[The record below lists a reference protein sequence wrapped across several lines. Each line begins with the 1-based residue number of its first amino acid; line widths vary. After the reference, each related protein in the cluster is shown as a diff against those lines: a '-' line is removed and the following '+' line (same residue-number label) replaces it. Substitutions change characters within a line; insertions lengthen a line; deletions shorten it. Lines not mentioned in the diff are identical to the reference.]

1 MLFKRVGNKEISEFN
16 RVLSLLLI
24 ARLPLIDALKLIYSQ
39 TQSEHFKS
47 IQLKILEDL
56 KKGNTLSKCFEKFPK
71 VFSKIYIANIKVG
84 EETGNIAEVLSEY
97 TEFQQKFNEL
107 KQKISTAFRYP
118 IFVLSI
124 TVLAVL
130 FMLLF
135 LIPTFEALFRSMKTE
150 IPPITKFLLDIS
162 TFMTEYYV
170 TLFIASIGLG
180 YLVYKIFNIEYLRK
194 NYWDHLIFKLPYFS
208 NLFRKNLLSRFSLS
222 MGLLLKNGVNLT
234 DALEISGKIS
244 TNSIF
249 VDEIKRMN
257 KNLHKGQN
265 IVSNLSSSRLFDKTF
280 SQLLAAGE
288 ESAELDKVFYLI
300 SDFYGKEFDYKLKN
314 LTSLIEPILILI
326 IGSLVAVILVAM
338 YLPMFEL
345 INFMG
350 A

>member
-1 MLFKRVGNKEISEFN
+1 MFFKKVSNKEIAEFN

-24 ARLPLIDALKLIYSQ
+24 AKLPLIDALKLIKNQ
-39 TQSEHFKS
+39 TKSEYFRE
-47 IQLKILEDL
+47 IQVKILEEL
-56 KKGNTLSKCFEKFPK
+56 KRGRTLSQCFEKFPT

-84 EETGNIAEVLSEY
+84 EETGNIAEVLAEY
-97 TEFQQKFNEL
+97 TEFQQKFYEL
-107 KQKISTAFRYP
+107 KQKISMAFRYP
-118 IFVLSI
+118 AFVLSI

-135 LIPTFEALFRSMKTE
+135 LIPTFEALFRSMKNE
-150 IPPITKFLLDIS
+150 IPPITQFLLDIS
-162 TFMTEYYV
+162 GTMTEHYL
-170 TLFIASIGLG
+170 TMLIGVGVSAFVGLRIS
-180 YLVYKIFNIEYLRK
+180 KSEYFKREIGDL
-194 NYWDHLIFKLPYFS
+194 LIIKLPYFS
-208 NLFRKNLLSRFSLS
+208 DMFKKNLLSRFSLS

-234 DALEISGKIS
+234 EALSISSKIS
-244 TNSIF
+244 ENSIF
-249 VDEIKRMN
+249 VGEISRMN

-265 IVSNLSSSRLFDKTF
+265 IVSNITSSKLFDKTF

-288 ESAELDKVFYLI
+288 ESAELDKVFYML